1 MPVMNKDQQT
11 LHVLLIDDDAERAT
25 ALSAALDKSR
35 YQVSHLVGSES
46 SLLKEVDSRQPD
58 IIIIDV
64 ESPDRDILESLHTLN
79 TVNPKPIVMF
89 SEQEDTQLIN
99 QSTRSGVSAYVVGAD
114 VSNSKV
120 KTILDAAIARFD
132 QMQQLRDQLEESK
145 RQLASQKVIDQAK
158 VLLMETKKISE
169 KEAYQHI
176 RKIAMDNGQRMDQV
190 AKNIIAIIR
199 TLTA

>member
-1 MPVMNKDQQT
+1 MNKDQQT

-89 SEQEDTQLIN
+89 SEQEDTLLIN

>member
-1 MPVMNKDQQT
+1 MNKDQQT